1 MRIRGLG
8 HVGAA
13 ILLGGFILVEPPLK
27 TAADGRSWLIDSD
40 APIPKWTK
48 INAFDT
54 KAACD
59 DEKTDRIAEAP
70 DDLGEEAEHAETG
83 SKLGAAF
90 NARLGSKCVADT
102 DFFPPEKK

>member
-1 MRIRGLG
+1 MRMRGLG

-27 TAADGRSWLIDSD
+27 TAPDGKSWSVQSD
-40 APIPKWTK
+40 APIPKWNK
-48 INAFDT
+48 IGAYDS
-54 KAACD
+54 KDACEN
-59 DEKTDRIAEAP
+59 EKTDRIAEAP

-90 NARLGSKCVADT
+90 NARLSSKCVADT
-102 DFFPPEKK
+102 EFFPPPAK